1 MSMTAASTVLS
12 DRAKM
17 QNADQLGTT
26 THQWFPIQGLSQSQF
41 SGDERLAT
49 TYLLQSMKPKL
60 MEIVEVY
67 TMFDHVAIKVPE
79 RRLWVS
85 IIEALVASLGGQPS
99 SSQLACRG
107 QTP

>member
-17 QNADQLGTT
+17 QNADQ
-26 THQWFPIQGLSQSQF
+26 
-41 SGDERLAT
+41 
-49 TYLLQSMKPKL
+49 LLQSMKPKL